1 MKTVACSQ
9 FPVPSFRQKSPGRRR
24 ETGCWK
30 LTVVLALIALAAGCS
45 KPAAG
50 GGPPAGA
57 RKPRVSVAPV
67 TRSPVSHGI
76 DTVGSF
82 EAEEEVSVAAGVAGI
97 VTQVMFKEGDRV
109 TPDTVLCTIDEE
121 RYALE
126 EDQARADKGRA
137 AAELEQAKNAYDR
150 RLPLVKEGHLTEDE
164 MREFK
169 SGLDRAKA
177 DADRATAT
185 LALAAKARKDSFIRP
200 PKAGIINSRNVATG
214 EYAAAGRLIA
224 KLLDVSAIYV
234 RFSVPESESAQ
245 LARGQK
251 ISFTTRIHGEKPF
264 AAEVF
269 WVSGTADSRT
279 RSVDCKA
286 RVIEPPADLKPGF
299 SGLVKVVLEQRGDA
313 LLVPSTA
320 VLPTERGFVG
330 YVVEGGK
337 VKERQFKLGVR
348 TLDDKVEILDG
359 LTEGEILVVRGGSVL
374 QDGREVEV
382 VK

>member
-1 MKTVACSQ
+1 MSPKTGMWNMEYGMWNGMRNFESEA
-9 FPVPSFRQKSPGRRR
+9 
-24 ETGCWK
+24 WK
-30 LTVVLALIALAAGCS
+30 RALPLAIALIAVAAGCS
-45 KPAAG
+45 KPSSAG
-50 GGPPAGA
+50 GAPAAA
-57 RKPRVSVAPV
+57 RKPRVTVAPV
-67 TRSPVSHGI
+67 ARAPVSYDI

-126 EDQARADKGRA
+126 VSQAKAENERAT
-137 AAELEQAKNAYDR
+137 AELEQARIAYDR

-169 SGLDRAKA
+169 TSLDRAKA
-177 DADRATAT
+177 DLDRATAS
-185 LALAAKARKDSFIRP
+185 LALAEKARKDSFIRP
-200 PKAGIINSRNVATG
+200 PKAGVINSKNVATG

-234 RFSVPESESAQ
+234 RFAVPESESAR
-245 LARGQK
+245 LVRGMK
-251 ISFTTRIHGEKPF
+251 ITFTTRIHGEKPF

-269 WVSGTADSRT
+269 WVSQTADPRT

-286 RVIEPPADLKPGF
+286 RVVDPPADLKPGF

-313 LLVPSTA
+313 ILVPSTA

-337 VKERQFKLGVR
+337 VKERLFKLGIR
-348 TLDDKVEILDG
+348 TIDDKWEILNG
-359 LTEGEILVVRGGSVL
+359 LTEGESLVIRGGSVL

>member
-1 MKTVACSQ
+1 MRFAA
-9 FPVPSFRQKSPGRRR
+9 
-24 ETGCWK
+24 
-30 LTVVLALIALAAGCS
+30 VLALIALAAGCS
-45 KPAAG
+45 KPAAA

-359 LTEGEILVVRGGSVL
+359 LTEGESLVIRGGSVL

-382 VK
+382 VR